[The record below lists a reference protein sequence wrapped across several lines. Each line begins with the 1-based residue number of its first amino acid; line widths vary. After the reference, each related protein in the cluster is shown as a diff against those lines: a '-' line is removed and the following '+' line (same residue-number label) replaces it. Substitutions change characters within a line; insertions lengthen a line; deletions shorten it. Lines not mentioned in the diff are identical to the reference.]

1 MINFSFFWS
10 MTHVIRSENIINA
23 IKESS
28 ENYVYFFFKVMLSI
42 KSPESTKFSSQ
53 LYSEASGRGEVQG
66 EEARSRETVSPLEK
80 GTRLWE
86 EAL

>member
-1 MINFSFFWS
+1 MPRVTRSLPGTTLYTSLPPNTCLINHERFVVVELQRPWISRWGS
-10 MTHVIRSENIINA
+10 MWW
-23 IKESS
+23 
-28 ENYVYFFFKVMLSI
+28 
-42 KSPESTKFSSQ
+42 
-53 LYSEASGRGEVQG
+53 GEVQG